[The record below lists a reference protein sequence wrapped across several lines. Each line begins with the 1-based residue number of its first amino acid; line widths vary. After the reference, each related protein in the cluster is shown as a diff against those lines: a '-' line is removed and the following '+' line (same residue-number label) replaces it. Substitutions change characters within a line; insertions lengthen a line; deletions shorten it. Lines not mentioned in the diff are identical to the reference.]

1 MKKIIII
8 IILLIIVAVGAYVV
22 FILKSGEELNEIS
35 PLLDAGTTPAAR
47 ETKVKDKLESMTA
60 EEMNAFRQ
68 EVEEM
73 RDIVMEKEEAMPV
86 GAELFA
92 QGDFMRQ
99 FHNVAGRA
107 LLIKENSRHILRFED
122 FETDN
127 GPRLHIYLSAGL
139 GDDDFIDLG
148 PIRATKGN
156 ANYEVPAGVDIEKYR
171 NVLVWCVPFGVL
183 FSYAELN

>member
-1 MKKIIII
+1 MYTTCPSSG
-8 IILLIIVAVGAYVV
+8 LSNTGAG
-22 FILKSGEELNEIS
+22 S
-35 PLLDAGTTPAAR
+35 
-47 ETKVKDKLESMTA
+47 
-60 EEMNAFRQ
+60 
-68 EVEEM
+68 
-73 RDIVMEKEEAMPV
+73 
-86 GAELFA
+86 
-92 QGDFMRQ
+92 
-99 FHNVAGRA
+99 
-107 LLIKENSRHILRFED
+107 